1 MAMTPTQKRWFHRA
15 EITLWV
21 MVAGALMFRALP
33 PREIGRVAL
42 DAPAP
47 DFSLRTL
54 DGERIGLGRLEGQV
68 VLVNFWATWCP
79 PCRQEM
85 PGFQAVYD
93 DYEARGF
100 SVVGIAMDVGGPALV
115 EAFVRDN
122 GIAYP
127 VAMADGDV
135 QLRYGGVEALP
146 QSFLVDRQGRVRR
159 IVSGVFS
166 EGTLRQAVEEL
177 LAEEAS

>member
-1 MAMTPTQKRWFHRA
+1 MTPARHRWFRRA

-21 MVAGALMFRALP
+21 MVAGALAYRALP
-33 PREIGRVAL
+33 PRAVGKVAV

-47 DFSLRTL
+47 AFSLRTL
-54 DGERIGLGRLEGQV
+54 DGERISLERLEGRV

-85 PGFQAVYD
+85 PGFQAVYQ
-93 DYEARGF
+93 DYRDRGF
-100 SVVGIAMDVGGPALV
+100 SVVGIAMDVGGREPV

-122 GIAYP
+122 RIGYP
-127 VAMADGDV
+127 VAMADEDV
-135 QLRYGGVEALP
+135 QLAYGGVEALP

-159 IVSGVFS
+159 MVSGVFS
-166 EGTLRQAVEEL
+166 EGTLRKAVDEL
-177 LAEEAS
+177 LAEPAP